1 MRVYRH
7 IAVFLSAVLFPVCLT
22 GQDEEVMLVSF
33 WNLENFFD
41 YEDGGGGGSDREF
54 SSGGERHWTKS
65 RYWKKCHGVAKTV
78 LWMADSYG
86 KVPDVM
92 GVAEVENRGVMQS
105 VLNGTL
111 LKKYGYRQV
120 HEDSP
125 DARGIDVAL
134 IYREDVFGMAGYRA
148 FHVSEDMDGKP
159 MKTRDILYVCLE
171 DADRERYHFLV
182 NHHPSKYGGASVS
195 VPKRLAAMDVMVSVC
210 DSLVRAGEKNI
221 ICMGDFNDTPDGDA
235 FRMAGKCL
243 VNMAVTLHRQGR
255 GTIRYGGKW
264 ELIDMFLVSADV
276 AGMAAMDICF
286 PHFAAVPD
294 GGHSGWKPLRT
305 YTGPR
310 YTGGISDHLPVM
322 LRVNKY

>member
-22 GQDEEVMLVSF
+22 GQDEEVLLVSF

-41 YEDGGGGGSDREF
+41 YEDGGGSDREF

-134 IYREDVFGMAGYRA
+134 IYREDVFGMAEYRA

-276 AGMAAMDICF
+276 AGRAAMDICF

>member
-7 IAVFLSAVLFPVCLT
+7 IAVFLSAVLFPVCMT

-92 GVAEVENRGVMQS
+92 GVAEVENRGVLQA

-111 LKKYGYRQV
+111 LKKYDYVQI

-125 DARGIDVAL
+125 DTRGIDVAL
-134 IYREDVFGMAGYRA
+134 IYRKSVWKCLEARTVRI
-148 FHVSEDMDGKP
+148 SSDMDGKP
-159 MKTRDILYVCLE
+159 LRTRDILYVCLE
-171 DADRERYHFLV
+171 DRAGETYHFLV
-182 NHHPSKYGGASVS
+182 NHHPSKYGGAKESET
-195 VPKRLAAMDVMVSVC
+195 KRAAVMNAMVSVC
-210 DSLVRAGEKNI
+210 DSLMKAGEGNI
-221 ICMGDFNDTPDGDA
+221 ISMGDFNDTPDGEA
-235 FRMAGKCL
+235 FSLTGKSL
-243 VNMAVTLHRQGR
+243 VNMSLPLSRKGR
-255 GTIRYGGKW
+255 GTIRYAGKW
-264 ELIDMFLVSADV
+264 ELIDMFLTSGDIADV
-276 AGMAAMDICF
+276 SVMDICL
-286 PHFAAVPD
+286 PD
-294 GGHSGWKPLRT
+294 FLGTTDRAHSGLKPLRT

-310 YTGGISDHLPVM
+310 YTGGISDHLPVV
-322 LRVNKY
+322 LSVSRH